1 MSKKGAPATEYIQE
15 YRERIGSKIREI
27 REKRKLSQDE
37 LAALMDVNRSTISK
51 VENGKFAIT
60 IDYLVRFG
68 WVLDFDII
76 ILEK

>member
-1 MSKKGAPATEYIQE
+1 MNKKVAPATEYIQE

-27 REKRKLSQDE
+27 RQKRRLSQDE

-68 WVLDFDII
+68 WVLDFEISI
-76 ILEK
+76 MEK